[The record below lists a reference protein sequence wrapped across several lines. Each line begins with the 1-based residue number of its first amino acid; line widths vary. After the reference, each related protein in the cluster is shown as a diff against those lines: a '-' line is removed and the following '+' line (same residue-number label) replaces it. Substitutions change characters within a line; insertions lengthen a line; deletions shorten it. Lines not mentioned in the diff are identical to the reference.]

1 MASGDLLFILEP
13 KTSCGPTSD
22 FAIPTSIQDTST
34 PAMDIPVL
42 QFSGASDKHA
52 DWHVTIPPQYSAD
65 TGFTFSYKYAMD
77 GTDGNIVEMEFR
89 VLPLSD
95 LDVLTGD
102 LGMDGQ
108 TEVAIT
114 DDPAATANQMN
125 YATTGTLAK
134 ANFGNAPVGTRVCIR
149 ATYDVTANSDDLYLI
164 EVKVTET

>member
-13 KTSCGPTSD
+13 QASCGPTTTG
-22 FAIPTSIQDTST
+22 AIPTILQDAST
-34 PAMDIPVL
+34 PPMDIPVL
-42 QFSGASDKHA
+42 QFSGAADRHA
-52 DWHVTIPPQYSAD
+52 DWFVTIPPQYSND

-77 GTDGNIVEMEFR
+77 GVDGNIVEMEFR
-89 VLPLSD
+89 VLPLAD

-114 DDPAATANQMN
+114 DDPATTANQIN
-125 YATTGTLAK
+125 YTTTGTLAK
-134 ANFGNAPVGTRVCIR
+134 ANFGSAVAGTRVCIR